1 MIFDAGSLFR
11 IVTAL
16 AEEEGVPMPVSL
28 GILRAIV
35 VEAEQLAAGRTEDEP
50 AALFYASARRTHLF
64 AKTARPFLDGI
75 GRAQAARVGLAL
87 DADELDIILLRG
99 RIGHRAAHWMD
110 AREAFAGWLRPSDEP
125 PRRRPPK
132 RPR

>member
-1 MIFDAGSLFR
+1 MIFDAGSLLR

-16 AEEEGVPMPVSL
+16 AEEEGVPVPVSL
-28 GILRAIV
+28 GTLRAIV
-35 VEAEQLAAGRTEDEP
+35 IEAERLAAGRTEHEP
-50 AALFYASARRTHLF
+50 AALFYASARSAHLF

-75 GRAQAARVGLAL
+75 GRAQAVRVGLAL

-110 AREAFAGWLRPSDEP
+110 VREAFAGWLRPSDEP

>member
-16 AEEEGVPMPVSL
+16 AELEGVPMPVSP

-35 VEAEQLAAGRTEDEP
+35 MEAERLAAGRTKDEP
-50 AALFYASARRTHLF
+50 AALFYASARRAHLF

-75 GRAQAARVGLAL
+75 GRAQAVRVGLVL

-99 RIGHRAAHWMD
+99 RMGQRVAHWKEVQ
-110 AREAFAGWLRPSDEP
+110 EAFAGWLRPSDEP
-125 PRRRPPK
+125 PRQRPPK